1 MLDTD
6 SVTSIKIVDGTI
18 EGADIA
24 ANLDLSDS
32 QKIRFGAG
40 NDLEIFHDGATSY
53 ISNITGDLRLISDS
67 NLILRSADQSE
78 NYLVATRNS
87 DVELYFDGSKKFET
101 TSTGA
106 TISGNLELSSTYPS
120 LTWTDTNHNSDYR
133 ITNNDGQ
140 LIIYDI
146 TNSAHRLNVNA
157 DGNIQIPADNKY
169 LQIGAGADLNFHH
182 DGTHSY
188 ISNSTGT
195 LHIMGKAG
203 ENSIQAQPDGKV
215 ELYYDNS
222 KKFET
227 AADRVNIYGH
237 VFAIGGNYYL
247 SNGFQ
252 DAYARFRNTGGS
264 NDANFEF
271 FVRDS
276 GTETE
281 ALEITKDAHI
291 RIPNDNKKLKFGA
304 GDDLQIYHD
313 GTHSYLY
320 NLTGELKNRA
330 AIWKVV
336 NAANSEIQIK
346 ATENAAVELY
356 YDHSKKFETTSYG
369 NASAGQ
375 VRVTSS
381 NASTVAFSCGDVGTG
396 FYNSGSNAIGYSTN
410 GSQKWN
416 VGGGGHIS
424 LLDNVQLRL
433 GTDADLSL
441 YHDGSKNVIADT
453 GTGGLFIGGSSI
465 SLTNSGISET
475 MLYAVPDGA
484 VELYYNNSK
493 KFETTS
499 SGIDVS
505 GAIGQTDLRV
515 LADNAN
521 LSFYLTSPSD
531 WRFRTTSGAERIRIQ
546 SGGGISFNG
555 DTAAA
560 NALDDYEEGT
570 WTPNIRNN
578 GATATWTT
586 QQGRY
591 VKIGQQV
598 TVWFNADGGTAPR
611 SGGGSGELI
620 MTGLPFSQSIFGNP
634 ILGIIGAN
642 NNVSSGLYS
651 TVGLILNIFGQGGTQ
666 VRLGVGGQSAN
677 FGINYAAGS
686 FTYTAA

>member
-1 MLDTD
+1 M
-6 SVTSIKIVDGTI
+6 
-18 EGADIA
+18 
-24 ANLDLSDS
+24 
-32 QKIRFGAG
+32 
-40 NDLEIFHDGATSY
+40 
-53 ISNITGDLRLISDS
+53 RL
-67 NLILRSADQSE
+67 Q
-78 NYLVATRNS
+78 V
-87 DVELYFDGSKKFET
+87 
-101 TSTGA
+101 
-106 TISGNLELSSTYPS
+106 
-120 LTWTDTNHNSDYR
+120 
-133 ITNNDGQ
+133 
-140 LIIYDI
+140 
-146 TNSAHRLNVNA
+146 
-157 DGNIQIPADNKY
+157 
-169 LQIGAGADLNFHH
+169 
-182 DGTHSY
+182 
-188 ISNSTGT
+188 
-195 LHIMGKAG
+195 
-203 ENSIQAQPDGKV
+203 
-215 ELYYDNS
+215 
-222 KKFET
+222 
-227 AADRVNIYGH
+227 
-237 VFAIGGNYYL
+237 
-247 SNGFQ
+247 
-252 DAYARFRNTGGS
+252 
-264 NDANFEF
+264 
-271 FVRDS
+271 
-276 GTETE
+276 
-281 ALEITKDAHI
+281 
-291 RIPNDNKKLKFGA
+291 
-304 GDDLQIYHD
+304 
-313 GTHSYLY
+313 
-320 NLTGELKNRA
+320 
-330 AIWKVV
+330 
-336 NAANSEIQIK
+336 
-346 ATENAAVELY
+346 
-356 YDHSKKFETTSYG
+356 YG

-441 YHDGSKNVIADT
+441 YHDGSKSVIADT

-666 VRLGVGGQSAN
+666 VKTWCWRTISKFRYKLCCWFIYLYRSIDRATSYKLSLN
-677 FGINYAAGS
+677 LF
-686 FTYTAA
+686 